1 MPDDLD
7 HEVIDSPQA
16 LFRHLY
22 EAHGL
27 VEALDLDPA
36 TAPLQFWLRRHS
48 ELERGATRAAVR
60 ERPPAAPS
68 QPPPG
73 RSGAAT
79 PQAPAT
85 TSRSGR
91 VGTATTAGSAG
102 AAGGAG
108 QGAGPRFRP
117 FTDPLVEAIA
127 AALVGRGMDERW
139 VRRGLSTFTAADG
152 RHGEEALRAA
162 FITPMLEAVVAQLA
176 GDPPSQSQS
185 ASPPAGTSPPMP
197 AAARAEPSAPQ
208 QGAWV
213 AQPLAA
219 SEQGARGQPPH
230 AGARAEPEPDFMA
243 IADVLQER
251 RRSRR
256 GARLQAATPP
266 APGARPP
273 RSTPPA
279 PTPRS
284 SRDPDDDVMALAD
297 ALQRRRAGPPR

>member
-1 MPDDLD
+1 MLRFGLTFHAHRSMAQYRGRTGRMPDDLD

-60 ERPPAAPS
+60 ERPSAAPS

-197 AAARAEPSAPQ
+197 AGARAE
-208 QGAWV
+208 
-213 AQPLAA
+213 
-219 SEQGARGQPPH
+219 PPH

-284 SRDPDDDVMALAD
+284 
-297 ALQRRRAGPPR
+297 